1 MDLINTPT
9 GASPDRVMV
18 RSEFAPLRMVV
29 VARSQVRLPDELPPA
44 EVAFLTPEARAM
56 LGGMLGRDHADVHPE
71 RQRRWESEREQLCA
85 VFERHG
91 VEVVRTRPLTDAE
104 RTAGGP
110 DGYANFF
117 VRDPWFVV
125 GDVVVEGTL
134 RLPYRR
140 REVLASRDILA
151 ERALGGRCTYVAL
164 PQPVVPDGAG
174 GDAGAGPF
182 LEGGD
187 VLVYGDRV
195 FVGNSG
201 LASNELGMRW
211 LRHLLSPRGYTVEPV
226 RLAPNFLHLDCALG
240 LIREGL
246 LVTCPDALPDGL
258 PAVFDD
264 WDRIEVAEQEGI
276 DLATNGLPI
285 GPDVYITD
293 PVFAAVGDRVAAH
306 GVTVEYVDFAITRSF
321 GGSFRCTTQS
331 LWRE

>member
-1 MDLINTPT
+1 MT
-9 GASPDRVMV
+9 A
-18 RSEFAPLRMVV
+18 
-29 VARSQVRLPDELPPA
+29 
-44 EVAFLTPEARAM
+44 
-56 LGGMLGRDHADVHPE
+56 
-71 RQRRWESEREQLCA
+71 
-85 VFERHG
+85 
-91 VEVVRTRPLTDAE
+91 AE
-104 RTAGGP
+104 RAAGGP

-164 PQPVVPDGAG
+164 PQP
-174 GDAGAGPF
+174 
-182 LEGGD
+182 
-187 VLVYGDRV
+187 
-195 FVGNSG
+195 
-201 LASNELGMRW
+201 
-211 LRHLLSPRGYTVEPV
+211 
-226 RLAPNFLHLDCALG
+226 
-240 LIREGL
+240 
-246 LVTCPDALPDGL
+246 
-258 PAVFDD
+258 AVFDD
-264 WDRIEVAEQEGI
+264 WDRIEVTEQEGI
-276 DLATNGLPI
+276 DLATNELPI